1 MPAQRPTAPANT
13 APDAQALRRWGAGL
27 SVQDM
32 AALLALGGY
41 GKLGTAAQTLDLAP
55 ASLSQRL
62 KGIEQRLGAP
72 LFKRSAA
79 GMQANQLGELV
90 LAQVRELAAPLD
102 ALAALT
108 EGLRAG
114 QAAPRITIS
123 CPGQVGEQWLQPL
136 LLEFMAR
143 HPGLRTHLE
152 YDNRW
157 HDLNRTPVDL
167 VFRQHRL
174 FADEA
179 LPPYPHV
186 ARRLMQRPQLLCA
199 ATAYLSTLPAPP
211 ATPADLA
218 GLHCLD
224 IKVDLARD
232 WALPASDWRFRPMG
246 RGAAAGRTVVQRV
259 AVRHSVNTAGALLQ
273 AVRAGLGVAVLPA
286 DMARADIDAGRLQPL
301 LPRWQLPSLDLVL
314 IEPYPRAGPLQKQLV
329 AFLQRR
335 LAALRPTPA

>member
-1 MPAQRPTAPANT
+1 MPTAPPTPSPHA

-27 SVQDM
+27 STQDM

-41 GKLGTAAQTLDLAP
+41 GKLGTAAQALDVAP

-174 FADEA
+174 FANEA
-179 LPPYPHV
+179 LPPYAHV
-186 ARRLMQRPQLLCA
+186 ARRVLQRPQVLCA
-199 ATAYLSTLPAPP
+199 AAGYLAALPAPP

-232 WALPASDWRFRPMG
+232 WALPASDWRFR
-246 RGAAAGRTVVQRV
+246 AAAARGKAAARTLVQQV
-259 AVRHSVNTAGALLQ
+259 PVRHSVNTAGALLQ
-273 AVRAGLGVAVLPA
+273 AVRAGLGVAVLPL
-286 DMARADIDAGRLQPL
+286 DMVQPDLAAGRLQPL
-301 LPRWQLPSLDLVL
+301 LPGYRLPSLDLYL
-314 IEPYPRAGPLQKQLV
+314 IEPYVRAGPLQKQLV
-329 AFLQRR
+329 AFLLRR
-335 LAALRPTPA
+335 LRAITPA